1 MKMIRTAAVIP
12 FPSIKRK
19 AFAFR
24 HACLAAQLRPPKAE
38 EHIERQITLQ
48 SQTMAKRGIADD
60 LIEKDLSALRVR
72 MFAEYW
78 RLVTTHRHGGGD
90 AA

>member
-1 MKMIRTAAVIP
+1 MTQDEIETLARQLTKVEPDNIEAVIGHL
-12 FPSIKRK
+12 SVDEGGVVR
-19 AFAFR
+19 
-24 HACLAAQLRPPKAE
+24 
-38 EHIERQITLQ
+38 LQ

-72 MFAEYW
+72 MFAEYR
-78 RLVTTHRHGGGD
+78 RLVTTHRHGRGD